1 MRQYLTHRENLAYV
15 ARHRRVRPWKGSLR
29 QVARGRAG
37 LVAGVL
43 AFVALS
49 GSASQLSS
57 GTITESVLSSP
68 AAGAPAAG
76 TEGGAEFAPAAPLI
90 DPAEHAAQ
98 VARQAE
104 EEARAAWLRDHP
116 TPVAGLN
123 QAQMDNALR
132 IVQEGQA
139 LGLPA
144 RAYVIAVATAM
155 QESNLYNLA
164 NRRVAE
170 SYNYWHEGSGSDHD
184 SVGLFQQRANSGWGR
199 VADLMNPHLSA
210 AAFYRALLRVPGW
223 ETLPLTRAAQKV
235 QVSAYPSAYAKHE
248 SRAQT
253 VVDALVAPA
262 P

>member
-15 ARHRRVRPWKGSLR
+15 ARHRRIRTWKGSLR
-29 QVARGRAG
+29 QVVRGRAG

-49 GSASQLSS
+49 GSASQLAS
-57 GTITESVLSSP
+57 GTVTGNVLSSS
-68 AAGAPAAG
+68 AAGVPAGAKAG
-76 TEGGAEFAPAAPLI
+76 SGEFAPAAPLI
-90 DPAEHAAQ
+90 DPAEQ
-98 VARQAE
+98 ARQAE

-116 TPVAGLN
+116 TPVAGLS

-132 IVQEGQA
+132 IVQEGQS
-139 LGLPA
+139 LGLPP

-164 NRRVAE
+164 NSRVAE

-184 SVGLFQQRANSGWGR
+184 SVGLFQQRANSGWGK
-199 VADLMNPHLSA
+199 VQDLMNPHMAA
-210 AAFYRALLRVPGW
+210 AAFYRALVRIPGW
-223 ETLPLTRAAQKV
+223 ESLALTRAAQRV
-235 QVSAYPSAYAKHE
+235 QVSAYPNAYAKHE
-248 SRAQT
+248 ARAQA